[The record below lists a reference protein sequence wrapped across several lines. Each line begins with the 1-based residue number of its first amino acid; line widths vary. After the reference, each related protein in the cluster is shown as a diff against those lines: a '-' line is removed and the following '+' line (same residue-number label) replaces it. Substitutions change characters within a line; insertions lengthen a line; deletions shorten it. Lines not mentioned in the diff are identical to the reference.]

1 MTKYTVC
8 TFHLLETVS
17 QKHLMAS
24 LGPTFFFFFKLW
36 TQTLAVMVQHQP
48 QTGLDQLC
56 PVQSTAVPVY
66 VLSPSIYYDW
76 FNTLQFW
83 AGLDATVAFRE
94 HLSSPWTLF
103 SLQIQPHRLS
113 KGTSMPEQHRPC
125 RHRSDVRSK
134 GKWPRQRHSSRWRW
148 SARTGAP
155 RQSSETEG
163 DRWRLKCIYIIVQVY
178 YMFSYQ

>member
-1 MTKYTVC
+1 MEVMCCMNDDKIYC
-8 TFHLLETVS
+8 MYISFAGNCFPEHLI
-17 QKHLMAS
+17 AS
-24 LGPTFFFFFKLW
+24 LGPTFFFK
-36 TQTLAVMVQHQP
+36 TLNSNPSSDGATSATDRTGPAVSRSEHSCSC
-48 QTGLDQLC
+48 LC
-56 PVQSTAVPVY
+56 FVS
-66 VLSPSIYYDW
+66 LHYYDW

-103 SLQIQPHRLS
+103 SPLQIQPHPLS

-163 DRWRLKCIYIIVQVY
+163 DRWRL
-178 YMFSYQ
+178 